1 MKPTK
6 EEAQEWK
13 QELLDHAEEKILD
26 LTNSDKF
33 KNYLD
38 TMEKFHSYSERNVNL
53 IYSQNPNATHVAGFK
68 QWQNDFERHVNKG
81 AKSIR
86 IAAPIIKKLTDE
98 QKERFNTTEE
108 KGIVG
113 YRYIPVFDISQTS
126 GKDIPSTHDFITE
139 NLADHENV
147 DKLYSEMKDYINKNT
162 SLSVQED
169 SLQRQTKGYF
179 IPKTNEIV
187 INNQEPDS
195 ALKLKTLYHEY
206 AHSQLHGLEA
216 EFANRPQEHKEAQ
229 AEAVAYVAMKN
240 IGVNTDNY
248 SLGYVATWAKDQNV
262 IHQALSEIKTVSNN
276 TIELTDVLT
285 NKLGLQEEL
294 GQKLENMPT
303 KQLNSQYTH
312 IENEVEKRENGKTK
326 STPNNSDTTL
336 KNLKSSLDKIGN
348 EIQKRVEKDLSKYEK
363 NNPEI
368 RPEVK
373 KEQGQKI
380 S

>member
-13 QELLDHAEEKILD
+13 QELLDNAEGKILD

-38 TMEKFHSYSERNVNL
+38 TMEKFHSYSERNVTL

-126 GKDIPSTHDFITE
+126 GKDMPSTHDFITE

-169 SLQRQTKGYF
+169 
-179 IPKTNEIV
+179 
-187 INNQEPDS
+187 
-195 ALKLKTLYHEY
+195 
-206 AHSQLHGLEA
+206 
-216 EFANRPQEHKEAQ
+216 
-229 AEAVAYVAMKN
+229 
-240 IGVNTDNY
+240 
-248 SLGYVATWAKDQNV
+248 
-262 IHQALSEIKTVSNN
+262 
-276 TIELTDVLT
+276 
-285 NKLGLQEEL
+285 
-294 GQKLENMPT
+294 
-303 KQLNSQYTH
+303 
-312 IENEVEKRENGKTK
+312 
-326 STPNNSDTTL
+326 
-336 KNLKSSLDKIGN
+336 
-348 EIQKRVEKDLSKYEK
+348 
-363 NNPEI
+363 
-368 RPEVK
+368 
-373 KEQGQKI
+373 
-380 S
+380 

>member
-13 QELLDHAEEKILD
+13 QELLDNAEGKILD

-38 TMEKFHSYSERNVNL
+38 TMEKFHSYSERNVTL

-126 GKDIPSTHDFITE
+126 GKDMPSTHDFITE

-179 IPKTNEIV
+179 VPKTNEIV
-187 INNQEPDS
+187 INNQEADS

-206 AHSQLHGLEA
+206 AHSQLHGLKA

-240 IGVNTDNY
+240 IGVNTDDY

-262 IHQALSEIKTVSNN
+262 IHQALSEIKTVSSN

-294 GQKLENMPT
+294 GQKLEN
-303 KQLNSQYTH
+303 
-312 IENEVEKRENGKTK
+312 
-326 STPNNSDTTL
+326 
-336 KNLKSSLDKIGN
+336 
-348 EIQKRVEKDLSKYEK
+348 
-363 NNPEI
+363 
-368 RPEVK
+368 
-373 KEQGQKI
+373 
-380 S
+380 

>member
-169 SLQRQTKGYF
+169 SLQIQTKGYF

>member
-294 GQKLENMPT
+294 GQKLETMPT

>member
-13 QELLDHAEEKILD
+13 QELLDNAEEKILD

-53 IYSQNPNATHVAGFK
+53 IYSQNPDATYVAGFK

-126 GKDIPSTHDFITE
+126 GKEMPSTHDFITE

-147 DKLYSEMKDYINKNT
+147 DKLYSEMRDYINKNT

-169 SLQRQTKGYF
+169 NLQRQTKGYF
-179 IPKTNEIV
+179 VPKTNEIV

-206 AHSQLHGLEA
+206 AHSQLHGLKA

-240 IGVNTDNY
+240 IGVNTDDY

-262 IHQALSEIKTVSNN
+262 IHQALSEIKTVSSN

-303 KQLNSQYTH
+303 KQLNSQYIH
-312 IENEVEKRENGKTK
+312 IENEIEKKGSDKTK
-326 STPNNSDTTL
+326 ATHPDTTV

-348 EIQKRVEKDLSKYEK
+348 EIQKRVEKNLSNYEK
-363 NNPEI
+363 DNPEI
-368 RPEVK
+368 RPKAE

-380 S
+380 T